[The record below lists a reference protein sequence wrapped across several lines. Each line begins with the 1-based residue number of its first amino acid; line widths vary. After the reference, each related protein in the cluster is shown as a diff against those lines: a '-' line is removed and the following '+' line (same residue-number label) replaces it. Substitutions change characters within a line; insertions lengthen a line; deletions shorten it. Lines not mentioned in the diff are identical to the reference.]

1 MELEIAAEK
10 DEVLWRRSKNMET
23 KPATD
28 ICWENGQ
35 YNSLHVQVSKS
46 TLLVIKCIQNFT

>member
-10 DEVLWRRSKNMET
+10 DEVLWRHSKNMET